1 MPEVDIDRETARAA
15 AAEELANPIYPKAS
29 LSDRISR
36 WLNDLLN
43 RIVDSGSA
51 LPGGWLTIVVLALL
65 VLAALIAAARVARRA
80 LGGRVGE
87 RLYDGRVLAAAEH
100 RIRAEQSAARGAWA
114 TAIRQRVRAIGRQL
128 EEGGVVNPVAGR
140 TATELAC
147 EAGRALPGFGDELN
161 SAATVFND
169 VTYGQLPGTEDEYRR
184 ISDLDDR
191 LCSHIT
197 VSDESVLQARSR

>member
-1 MPEVDIDRETARAA
+1 MPEIDIDRETARAA

-29 LSDRISR
+29 LSDRISW

-51 LPGGWLTIVVLALL
+51 LPGGWLTVVVLALL
-65 VLAALIAAARVARRA
+65 VLAALIAAARIARRA

-100 RIRAEQSAARGAWA
+100 RNRAEQSAARGEWA
-114 TAIRQRVRAIGRQL
+114 AAIRQRVRAIGRQL
-128 EEGGVVNPVAGR
+128 EEGGVLNPVAGR
-140 TATELAC
+140 TATELAS
-147 EAGRALPGFGDELN
+147 EAGRALPEFGDEL
-161 SAATVFND
+161 SFAATVFND
-169 VTYGQLPGTEDEYRR
+169 VTYGELPGTETEYRQ

-191 LCSHIT
+191 L
-197 VSDESVLQARSR
+197 RSRITSADPSVPPVGSR